1 MKDRKLDVITNQMAA
16 YYGTITKAAF
26 IAEML
31 DPTYDPSSDFFQPPN
46 PDPASIAANALLDLT
61 EGGEIIAGFLKKVEE
76 NLKEKPDDDQHN
88 AEVRS
93 GKKTVAETFCV
104 TFEPGVVDDKE
115 NHHINGNKTV
125 GYVQGYGKKGG
136 MPTAEEQPYSI
147 KRMLGISGE
156 GEGVTV
162 NGKPEDPDRAI
173 SPNLSVTQ
181 IFPVAFGPGT
191 QDTSALSLFLNAVPS
206 LEFSRCIPF
215 IDVVAI
221 TNSPPLSHTNSIE
234 GGGRI
239 STIGLAQFLMGADKV
254 QFADAS
260 GIMANSVDAD
270 VFTEFLK
277 KPPKKKVGDDDPSNG
292 EDLPPPNVP
301 EISTAGMEMFTS
313 PQTLVNADEVHYE
326 ADSEAFRRTN
336 VLTGDDEDSTTL
348 PGGKRAAPII
358 DRFRPFLSLEN
369 ISFNVAPGGGMF
381 AFKTANLK
389 MTLHDRSRLAEL
401 QPFIKPDAFGNSHLL
416 LEYGWAHPEY
426 KVHDTLADRSKYL
439 IGHFLGSL
447 RCREKYRVVNT
458 SYSFDDVG
466 QVSIDIKLSMLGAN
480 AIHQV
485 KIGMGGKVA
494 DSMKVM
500 EKLTKAIAE
509 ILKKNGG
516 SGMSADAGGEDFLT
530 AASSTS
536 GAMSMSKET
545 MEKVTKFISRN
556 KGAKAGSPMAE
567 LSGKL
572 TELYG
577 KNGKGGAVKNIQDT
591 VSNEIKRKLSLM
603 TKTEDPW
610 FLPIQTKDSAIAPK
624 KFVSLCK
631 LIVTFLGLP
640 IAATKEYDDIQFL
653 FYSINDKGSYLA
665 GRNLASFPIDVA
677 DFELMFKE
685 ETKNNPNLSMNKF
698 MSFINGN
705 FLADQ
710 GNPAYGMTKI
720 YGERDKED
728 LKKRKVNSKFKDASP
743 AEIAMAQQE
752 VLKHAYQQ
760 GDASDLEFKMPSIK
774 MMIECVPGKNPT
786 ADDGS
791 SSGEAPK
798 AKNILRIHLYDRQA
812 TKYSAIGKML
822 QAMQGNATGQLTG
835 LAGKI
840 KHGNV
845 GLASKSPEELAKIKK
860 EEIDGKKSPSGSGKP
875 MTTEEY
881 DDILTDKAHQE
892 FASLI
897 KKALDSNM
905 LETIPKE
912 AGEDLQGP
920 KGEIRVEEFAKV
932 RFRIKG
938 GFPALKNFVASNMP
952 SVRYGALNSGI
963 ITANLQSMQNPQLA
977 TINMLRAGQK
987 GSTDPQGHRDAGV
1000 PLRVAPMELNIETM
1014 GCPLWRF
1021 GQQVFIDFGTGTTA
1035 DNVYSV
1041 TGIDHSIA
1049 SGEFKSSVKMVQ
1061 LNTFGKFTAMTDRV
1075 EEALNVIKEE
1085 GTPEDK
1091 GNE

>member
-1 MKDRKLDVITNQMAA
+1 MKNRKLDVITSQMAS
-16 YYGTITKAAF
+16 YFGTITKSAF

-31 DPTYDPSSDFFQPPN
+31 EPTYNPSSDFFQPPTPN
-46 PDPASIAANALLDLT
+46 PASIAANALLDLT
-61 EGGEIIAGFLKKVEE
+61 EGGETIGGFLKKVEE
-76 NLKEKPDDDQHN
+76 TLKEKPGDDDHN
-88 AEVRS
+88 AEVATGR
-93 GKKTVAETFCV
+93 KTVTETFCV
-104 TFEPGVVDDKE
+104 TFEPGVINDEE
-115 NHHINGNKTV
+115 NFFINGCKNFNW
-125 GYVQGYGKKGG
+125 QGFGPKGKLPKD
-136 MPTAEEQPYSI
+136 EQLPFSM
-147 KRMLGISGE
+147 KRVLGIKGE

-162 NGKPEDPDRAI
+162 NGKPDDPDRAI

-191 QDTSALSLFLNAVPS
+191 QDTSALSLFLNAIPS

-215 IDVVAI
+215 IDIVAI
-221 TNSPPLSHTNSIE
+221 TNSPPLTHTNSIE

-239 STIGLAQFLMGADKV
+239 STIGLAQFLVGSDSVK
-254 QFADAS
+254 FADAS

-270 VFTEFLK
+270 VFTEFQE
-277 KPPKKKVGDDDPSNG
+277 KPPKKKEGDEDPAPAHL
-292 EDLPPPNVP
+292 DPPPNVP
-301 EISTAGMEMFTS
+301 EISTAGMEMFTA

-326 ADSEAFRRTN
+326 ADSEGFRKTN
-336 VLTGDDEDSTTL
+336 QLTGEDSETTMM

-389 MTLHDRSRLAEL
+389 MILHDRSRLSEL

-416 LEYGWAHPEY
+416 LEYGWAHPDF
-426 KVHDTLADRSKYL
+426 KVHDTLADRDKYL

-466 QVSIDIKLSMLGAN
+466 QVSIDIKLSMLGSN

-485 KIGMGGKVA
+485 KIGMGGKVSDA
-494 DSMKVM
+494 MKVM
-500 EKLTKAIAE
+500 EKMTKAISE

-545 MEKVTKFISRN
+545 MEKLTKFISRN

-567 LSGKL
+567 LTGQL
-572 TELYG
+572 TALYG
-577 KNGKGGAVKNIQDT
+577 KNGKGGLAKKVQDT
-591 VSNEIKRKLSLM
+591 VANEIKRKLSLM

-610 FLPIQTKDSAIAPK
+610 FIPLHTKDQKITAAK
-624 KFVSLCK
+624 YVSLCK

-640 IAATKEYDDIQFL
+640 IAATKEYDDIQFM
-653 FYSINDKGSYLA
+653 FYSINDKSSYLH
-665 GRNLASFPIDVA
+665 GMNLASFPIDVA

-685 ETKNNPNLSMNKF
+685 ETKNDPNLSMHKF
-698 MSFINGN
+698 MGFINGN

-728 LKKRKVNSKFKDASP
+728 LKKRKMNSKFKDATRQ
-743 AEIAMAQQE
+743 EIAMAQQE
-752 VLKHAYQQ
+752 ILKHAYGQ
-760 GDASDLEFKMPSIK
+760 GDASDLVFKMPSIK
-774 MMIECVPGKNPT
+774 MIIECVPGKNPT
-786 ADDGS
+786 SADGA

-822 QAMQGNATGQLTG
+822 EAMQGNATGMLTG

-840 KHGNV
+840 KHGNT
-845 GLASKSPEELAKIKK
+845 SKPPDEMKKDLKKINK
-860 EEIDGKKSPSGSGKP
+860 GKKKRDK
-875 MTTEEY
+875 MTMEDYEEVLK
-881 DDILTDKAHQE
+881 DQAHEE
-892 FASLI
+892 FAGLLQ
-897 KKALDSNM
+897 KALSTNM
-905 LETIPKE
+905 LEAIPKE
-912 AGEDLQGP
+912 AGDKLQGP
-920 KGEIRVEEFAKV
+920 KGEIDVEEFAKT

-1014 GCPLWRF
+1014 GCPLWKF

-1049 SGEFKSSVKMVQ
+1049 SGEFKSNVKFVQ
-1061 LNTFGKFTAMTDRV
+1061 LNTFGKFSAMTDRV
-1075 EEALNVIKEE
+1075 EEALSAIKEE
-1085 GTPEDK
+1085 GDEADK